1 MGTVHKRYK
10 KIVPDAANN
19 LSITLGSDSKYASFD
34 PTNGRLQMVQ
44 SQLYAGDYA
53 ASYATG
59 SALAFTS
66 TITGIAKFYG
76 ESTSDL
82 TSAVNARTIVGRHLV
97 VTASGTVNHETY
109 GIIGQVCV
117 KNTSLGHYH
126 GGVMGTYESN
136 TAATILT
143 SYGVG
148 GLVGRVGAEGTT
160 VNSGGLLA
168 GVLAVENTSSWT
180 NNGTIAA
187 FATKKASGKT
197 AWPLGLYFGT
207 GDVVKAGTLTGTTDG
222 LYVTV
227 AGLTAGDGYSGL
239 RSVVTCAAPS
249 NTYGTAGYFE
259 TDITGTAAGTVY
271 GFGSWLNFN
280 ASSSGGSQMLCAQD
294 NGIWS
299 SATGTPLASAK
310 LVIGMR
316 MECVIEGG
324 GNPGSL
330 FLFSTNIYDNVL
342 TALFDVNALV
352 DMGGSSGAAS
362 GNDYKIP
369 FIKDATA
376 NRVWYVNLY
385 HT

>member
-1 MGTVHKRYK
+1 MGVVITRTRQ
-10 KIVPDAANN
+10 IIPDPNRG
-19 LSITLGSDSKYASFD
+19 LKVELGVATKYVFFD
-34 PTNGRLQMVQ
+34 NPNGKFQVVGAP
-44 SQLYAGDYA
+44 LYIGDYA
-53 ASYATG
+53 ASYASG
-59 SALAFTS
+59 SAVPFSS
-66 TITGIAKFYG
+66 TVTGVGKFYG

-82 TSAVNARTIVGRHLV
+82 TSAINARTIVGRHLV
-97 VTASGTVNHETY
+97 VTASLTIHQETY

-148 GLVGRVGAEGTT
+148 GVIGRLGAESTT

-168 GVLAVENTSSWT
+168 GVLAVENTTTWT

-187 FATKKASGKT
+187 FATKVASGKT
-197 AWPLGLYFGT
+197 VWPIGVYMAA
-207 GDVVKAGTLTGTTDG
+207 GDVTKVASLAGVSDG
-222 LYVTV
+222 LHV
-227 AGLTAGDGYSGL
+227 AVSALTAGDAYSGI
-239 RSVVTCAAPS
+239 RSVVTANNPT
-249 NTYGTAGYFE
+249 NTYGSGGYVE
-259 TDITGTAAGTVY
+259 TDVTGTVAGTLY
-271 GFGSWLNFN
+271 GFGSWINMN
-280 ASSSGGSQMLCAQD
+280 ASSSGGSQMICAQD

-310 LVIGMR
+310 CVIGMR
-316 MECVIEGG
+316 MEFVVVGG

-352 DMGGSSGAAS
+352 DLGGSTGAAT

-369 FIKDATA
+369 LVRDASAGVT
-376 NRVWYVNLY
+376 WYVNLY